1 MRRALVLI
9 AVAGAALLSG
19 CGFTPMYGEMGIG
32 AGLSRI
38 AVTTPDNRLGYRLRE
53 QLEDAFGRDGS
64 AQPLYRLTTE
74 VTQERRPLGRRID
87 DTASRYELTVK
98 ADWTLTSAS
107 GGEPIKGSQTTTT
120 TYAAA
125 DQPYAAIAAQQDG
138 EERAAAELSRM
149 IRLDLAQALNQGPAG
164 R

>member
-1 MRRALVLI
+1 MRRALALI

-64 AQPLYRLTTE
+64 TQPLYRLKTE

-98 ADWTLTSAS
+98 ADWTLTPVS
-107 GGEPIKGSQTTTT
+107 GGGIGGGRGLRALDGH
-120 TYAAA
+120 AAA

-138 EERAAAELSRM
+138 EDRAAADLARL
-149 IRLDLAQALNQGPAG
+149 IRLDMMRALAGQ
-164 R
+164 